1 MAVSKMPGWTGSAP
15 NRPIPIRNISQL
27 CSPFVTLFLRNMY
40 THMYVYVYLYILYLK
55 LKHCIHKKTIWVFKK
70 RKITQ
75 AHQKK
80 NCDGDISVVSPGMSL
95 EGWRR
100 QCVRIAES
108 ASRKR
113 LGCVLTMRPK
123 NGVGVGGK
131 PRVYCRDFSRVSNI
145 KLFGFYNLHIVDGR
159 NPKEP
164 PFGWCWNPINNWDNH
179 HPWCR
184 ISSINSIFSV
194 GFVDLISDP
203 YMNTPKCKLELKTNW
218 ESRNK
223 LHHGRR
229 EGEGWDLRKML
240 AG

>member
-164 PFGWCWNPINNWDNH
+164 PFGWCWNAIDNWDNH

-184 ISSINSIFSV
+184 IFQQYVVVPLHEMDSLLSLHFLLGLV
-194 GFVDLISDP
+194 EG
-203 YMNTPKCKLELKTNW
+203 YQMNKWTW
-218 ESRNK
+218 RWDGY
-223 LHHGRR
+223 HHI
-229 EGEGWDLRKML
+229 EALL
-240 AG
+240 YTY